1 MLDFIRGMSLAS
13 GDFNEKTEFYI
24 DGFLAKNLITLVY
37 ADGGSG
43 KSWLGMAMA
52 KHCANSGADVVY
64 LDFDNP
70 LTALKNRGVL
80 EHLVGHK
87 RINYV
92 QRSKVNAA
100 PFDVLMMLEQAAIG
114 KALKGKVFVL
124 DSLRNFADIGM
135 DNKVQR
141 VMEALMNLREAGATV
156 IVLHHSNK
164 DGKNY
169 QGSNHI
175 RNSID
180 NMYQLSRVETV
191 AGAVGCLLT
200 VKKERSSIT
209 DMAFSV
215 SVDGFA
221 LQPMDLEQAKMSEGE
236 AEFVNSVVEVLAEQ
250 PNLNKTALLDAIGKE
265 KDDKAARAL
274 LDKFDGKHW
283 VSSRNGKAFNY
294 CLQQSQLSN

>member
-1 MLDFIRGMSLAS
+1 
-13 GDFNEKTEFYI
+13 
-24 DGFLAKNLITLVY
+24 
-37 ADGGSG
+37 
-43 KSWLGMAMA
+43 
-52 KHCANSGADVVY
+52 
-64 LDFDNP
+64 
-70 LTALKNRGVL
+70 
-80 EHLVGHK
+80 
-87 RINYV
+87 
-92 QRSKVNAA
+92 
-100 PFDVLMMLEQAAIG
+100 MLEQAAIG

-191 AGAVGCLLT
+191 VGAVGCLLT

-236 AEFVNSVVEVLAEQ
+236 AEFVNSVVEVLTEQ
-250 PNLNKTALLDAIGKE
+250 PNINKTALLDAIGKE